1 MNMPH
6 FEVGAD
12 RAAVREW
19 RDAAALTAIAAL
31 HAASRCAMQS
41 LEEQMQ
47 SIVGLSSVVRTEAFA
62 RDMIGS
68 IMRAQVVPMADDW
81 FNDHARALRQI
92 DPRLEKL
99 ALRFALIRDRPALP
113 QDEVIAPTG
122 WIAPAWLRRASG
134 TVGSVTSR
142 RSLEDATSVFP
153 EALRQGAEQAM
164 TRLGRE
170 LGERAGLYERL
181 RMAARAELSRVW
193 LGPALTAPS
202 PRPYLAQLLDTVD
215 RTSDEAME
223 IIA

>member
-1 MNMPH
+1 
-6 FEVGAD
+6 
-12 RAAVREW
+12 
-19 RDAAALTAIAAL
+19 
-31 HAASRCAMQS
+31 
-41 LEEQMQ
+41 MQ

-134 TVGSVTSR
+134 TVGLVTSR

-170 LGERAGLYERL
+170 LGERAGFYERF
-181 RMAARAELSRVW
+181 RVAARAELSRVW
-193 LGPALTAPS
+193 LGPTLPAPS